1 MTDSNEQKHYMDR
14 SGIDGYLFQ
23 ALLNSIDTEALVM
36 HINKDKTHPY
46 SIVVLDGKW
55 MVFEPDKW
63 TYKPHSTFRYAVL
76 VLIAREDINR
86 FHRKIHHLIVDV
98 TITVLF

>member
-63 TYKPHSTFRYAVL
+63 TYKPHSTFRYALFDLSSKV
-76 VLIAREDINR
+76 EKY
-86 FHRKIHHLIVDV
+86 RKSQKALKGESDAAPND
-98 TITVLF
+98 